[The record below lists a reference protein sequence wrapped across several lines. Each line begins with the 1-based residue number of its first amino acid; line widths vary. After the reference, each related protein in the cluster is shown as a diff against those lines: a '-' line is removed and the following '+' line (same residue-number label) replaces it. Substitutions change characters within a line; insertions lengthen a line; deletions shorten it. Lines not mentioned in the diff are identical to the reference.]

1 MNPLEFE
8 AWYRAQHPALLTSIA
23 LISGRPDFARD
34 AVDEAL
40 VRALERWETV
50 RRMDSPGGWT
60 YRVALNLLRRRMR
73 RIAFEARVLRRGAVR
88 EPATPP
94 RGEVW
99 DVVAGLP
106 QRQREVVVLRY
117 VADLSQPEIGRV
129 LGIARS
135 TVSST
140 LTDAHRALAGLLDDH
155 GEMAP

>member
-1 MNPLEFE
+1 MDLPEFE
-8 AWYRAQHPALLTSIA
+8 AWYRSQHPALLASIA

-50 RRMDSPGGWT
+50 RRMHSPGGWT

-73 RIAFEARVLRRGAVR
+73 RNAFEARVLRRDAAP
-88 EPATPP
+88 EPAAAP

-99 DVVAGLP
+99 EVVAGLP

-117 VADLSQPEIGRV
+117 VADLPQPEIARV

-140 LTDAHRALAGLLDDH
+140 LTDAHRALAGLLDDEE
-155 GEMAP
+155 EMAP